1 MRPSVVRS
9 PPETY
14 REALAWLTELG
25 GTAVFDE
32 EDDGTITVTVG
43 LLGRSAQGSTSL
55 LNPRDTEGAF
65 LEAIWLLAK
74 RL

>member
-1 MRPSVVRS
+1 VVRS